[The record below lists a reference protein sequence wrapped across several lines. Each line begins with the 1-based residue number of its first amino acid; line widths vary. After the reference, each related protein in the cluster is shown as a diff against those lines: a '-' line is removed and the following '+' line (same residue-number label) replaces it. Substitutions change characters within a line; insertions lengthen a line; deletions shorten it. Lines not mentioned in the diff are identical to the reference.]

1 MTFSTT
7 MANALSGIAASTLRA
22 EILSFNIANAQTDNF
37 ARRSVSFEPQTPG
50 GVRAL
55 GVARANAGRSE
66 ELLLDAQSRAQGA
79 SVRSSALTKM
89 NSDFGEPGDADGL
102 YASAVRFEQSLEDL
116 RLTPESIA
124 AQTNT
129 LRAAQDL
136 AETFNNLDAKAQA
149 VRLDA
154 DRDIGRTVD
163 RLNDN
168 FEQLVALNEESR
180 SARGIS
186 LDNIA
191 ERQRALVSEISSE
204 IDIDVTGDYGEA
216 LTIRTRGGFI
226 LVGVE
231 AGELAFNPA
240 GNMSQALT
248 YANGTLSGLT
258 INGIDITPGTVQ
270 GLQDGNLAAQFAVRD
285 TLAFDYADRV
295 DRAATDLEQRAA
307 SVDATGSAGGLFV
320 IGTGSG
326 SAASRLSVNP
336 LADPAE
342 GGELFRIRDGV
353 SATVPGPEGGEGVIG
368 DLIDALQAL
377 SVPNINSANDGRY
390 SFIDSLGALSTS
402 LGTQALRAQE
412 IERSADDAFNTASTE
427 VQRIIGVDTDR
438 ELQDLLL
445 VEQAFAAN
453 ARVIQAA
460 DEMLQQLLQV

>member
-37 ARRSVSFEPQTPG
+37 AKRSVSFEPQTPG

-55 GVARANAGRSE
+55 GVARADAGRSE
-66 ELLLDAQSRAQGA
+66 ELLLDAQSRAEGA
-79 SVRSSALTKM
+79 SVRSNALTRI

-102 YASAVRFEQSLEDL
+102 YASGIRFQQSLEDL
-116 RLTPESIA
+116 RLTPESLS
-124 AQTNT
+124 AQTNA

-136 AETFNNLDAKAQA
+136 AETFNRLDADAQA
-149 VRLDA
+149 IRLDA
-154 DRDIGRTVD
+154 DREIGRSVN
-163 RLNDN
+163 RLNGS
-168 FEQLVALNEESR
+168 FRELVELNKEAR
-180 SARGIS
+180 VARGIS

-191 ERQRALVSEISSE
+191 ERQQGLVAEISRE
-204 IDIDVTGDYGEA
+204 LDVDVSGNYGEA

-240 GNMSQALT
+240 GNMSQALS
-248 YANGTLSGLT
+248 YVGGTLSGLT

-270 GLQDGNLAAQFAVRD
+270 GLQDGSLAARFAVRD
-285 TLAFDYADRV
+285 TLAFDYGERL
-295 DRAATDLEQRAA
+295 DRAAVDLEERVTSATGNAA
-307 SVDATGSAGGLFV
+307 SPGLFV
-320 IGTGSG
+320 IEAGAGS
-326 SAASRLSVNP
+326 SASRLRINP
-336 LADPAE
+336 LVDPAQ
-342 GGELFRIRDGV
+342 GGELYRIRDGAG
-353 SATVPGPEGGEGVIG
+353 ATAPGPEGGEGVIG
-368 DLIDALQAL
+368 DLLDALDRVATTTIV
-377 SVPNINSANDGRY
+377 STVDGRY
-390 SFIDSLGALSTS
+390 NFIDSLGALSTA
-402 LGTQALRAQE
+402 LGTQALRGQE
-412 IERSADDAFNTASTE
+412 IDRSATDALTTASTE